1 MLLGFT
7 EFLYGPLK
15 RSRMD
20 LETVTIERGRDAGLA
35 SFNNARVAYNLEPI
49 RDFSQLN
56 PDLPL
61 DVSLLIHDW
70 FFVFSKLIFIL
81 HPFFPFLLI
90 ST

>member
-1 MLLGFT
+1 
-7 EFLYGPLK
+7 
-15 RSRMD
+15 MD

-61 DVSLLIHDW
+61 DVRFVCVV
-70 FFVFSKLIFIL
+70 FF
-81 HPFFPFLLI
+81 HFLYYLRNI
-90 ST
+90 